1 MNRRRFDDEAQ
12 DDSAL
17 PWLEPV
23 EVEEEPGETY
33 VSRNW
38 LIGMVTLFLLLL
50 GGGIYFLYDYFGPNS
65 DYSDRIVPLVRAPV
79 EPYRVP
85 AGPAG
90 NVSIDGEGEQSFDVA
105 AGLEPSSPIDL
116 DAVPEAPLPR
126 APLSAE
132 GGDVAILNP
141 PVPARTA
148 PPASASASAPAT
160 ASAAP
165 KNILPPAPKSAPV
178 AAPKPVAKPAPAPAS
193 AASATGGLG
202 LQLGAFSSSAKADA
216 AWKQFTSRYG
226 YLAPLQKQL
235 QPLSRD
241 GKTLYRLVAKGV
253 GSKAEADQLCAKL
266 RIAGESCM
274 VVP

>member
-12 DDSAL
+12 DDSSL

-33 VSRNW
+33 ISRNM
-38 LIGMVTLFLLLL
+38 LIGMIALFLLLL

-65 DYSDRIVPLVRAPV
+65 DYSDRIVPLVRAPA

-85 AGPAG
+85 AGPSG
-90 NVSIDGEGEQSFDVA
+90 NVALDGEGEETFNVA

-126 APLSAE
+126 AQLSPE
-132 GGDVAILNP
+132 GGDMAILNP
-141 PVPARTA
+141 PVPAKAPTA
-148 PPASASASAPAT
+148 AAPA
-160 ASAAP
+160 AKAAPAPAAAAAPAP
-165 KNILPPAPKSAPV
+165 KNILPPV
-178 AAPKPVAKPAPAPAS
+178 AKVEAKPQAKPAVVAGTS
-193 AASATGGLG
+193 GLA
-202 LQLGAFSSSAKADA
+202 LQLGAFSTGAKADA
-216 AWKQFTSRYG
+216 AWKQFTARYS
-226 YLAPLQKQL
+226 YLSGLQKQL
-235 QPLSRD
+235 QPLNRD

-253 GSKAEADQLCAKL
+253 ASKAEADQLCAKL

-274 VVP
+274 VVQ

>member
-12 DDSAL
+12 EESAL

-33 VSRNW
+33 VSRNL
-38 LIGMVTLFLLLL
+38 LIGMVALFLLLL
-50 GGGIYFLYDYFGPNS
+50 GGGIYFLYDYFGPNG
-65 DYSDRIVPLVRAPV
+65 DYSDRIVPLVRAPA

-90 NVSIDGEGEQSFDVA
+90 NVQIDGEGEQSFDVA

-126 APLSAE
+126 AQLSAE

-141 PVPARTA
+141 PVPAPAATA
-148 PPASASASAPAT
+148 AASA
-160 ASAAP
+160 AAP
-165 KNILPPAPKSAPV
+165 KNILPPAPKVEPKP
-178 AAPKPVAKPAPAPAS
+178 APKPVVKAAPVPASAPKPAPVV
-193 AASATGGLG
+193 TGGGLG
-202 LQLGAFSSSAKADA
+202 LQLGAFSSGAKADA
-216 AWKQFTSRYG
+216 AWKQFTSRYS

-235 QPLSRD
+235 QPLARD

-253 GSKAEADQLCAKL
+253 ASKAEADQICAKL
-266 RIAGESCM
+266 RVAGESCM
-274 VVP
+274 VVQ